1 MIVKTR
7 KYKLENSTYI
17 KLAMKHLL
25 RTQWYWAAVPLG
37 IIILNVILNLTGVYP
52 NIWIYFMAPLAIVL
66 YLLFWAIQ
74 FTGVTQLEQNKV
86 LFQKLLYEI
95 DGRQILIKLN
105 SKEGMQMKWEMIKK
119 AYKEK
124 DHFLLV
130 VSKAQFIHLPYSIFN
145 SENDI
150 KFTESLLRRK
160 NLIA

>member
-7 KYKLENSTYI
+7 KYQLDNSTYI

-25 RTQWYWAAVPLG
+25 RTQWYWIFVPIG
-37 IIILNVILNLTGVYP
+37 IIIINVILNLTVYQ
-52 NIWIYFMAPLAIVL
+52 NIWIYFLAPVVIIG
-66 YLLFWAIQ
+66 YLLFWLIQ
-74 FTGVTQLEQNKV
+74 FTGVTQVEQNKV

-105 SKEGMQMKWEMIKK
+105 QREGMQMKWDMIKK

-130 VSKAQFIHLPYSIFN
+130 VSRAQFIHLPFSIFN
-145 SENDI
+145 SENDV
-150 KFTESLLRRK
+150 KFTESLLKRK
-160 NLIA
+160 NLIP

>member
-1 MIVKTR
+1 
-7 KYKLENSTYI
+7 
-17 KLAMKHLL
+17 
-25 RTQWYWAAVPLG
+25 VPVG
-37 IIILNVILNLTGVYP
+37 IIILNVILNLTVYP
-52 NIWIYFMAPLAIVL
+52 NIWIYFMAPLAIIL

-95 DGRQILIKLN
+95 DGRQILMKMN

-130 VSKAQFIHLPYSIFN
+130 ISKAQFIHLPFSIFN
-145 SENDI
+145 SENDL

-160 NLIA
+160 NLIP

>member
-7 KYKLENSTYI
+7 KYKLENGTYI
-17 KLAMKHLL
+17 KLAMKNIL
-25 RTQWYWAAVPLG
+25 RTQWYWIAVPIG
-37 IIILNVILNLTGVYP
+37 IIILNVILNLTVYP
-52 NIWIYFMAPLAIVL
+52 NIWIYFMAPLAIIL

-95 DGRQILIKLN
+95 DGRQILMKMN

-130 VSKAQFIHLPYSIFN
+130 ISKAQFIHLPFSIFN
-145 SENDI
+145 SENDLR
-150 KFTESLLRRK
+150 FTESLLRRK
-160 NLIA
+160 NLIP